1 MYNFH
6 KKNIMITATQ
16 TPKSKVSKL
25 AENIIGSEIIKL
37 AGEVN
42 EKIKQGEKIFNMTI
56 GDFNPKEFPI
66 PKELKQYIVDAYFD
80 DQTNYPA
87 ADGML
92 ELRNSVSNLL
102 KERCGL
108 DYKNDEILIAGG
120 ARPVI
125 YSIFKALVDADDKV
139 IFAVPSWNNNHYS
152 YLNFAKSIVIEAK
165 PEHNFMPRAIDI
177 EPFIKEATLVA
188 LCSPQNPTGT
198 IFTKEG
204 LSEICD
210 LIITENKRRG
220 PNEKPVYLM
229 YDQIYWA
236 LTFGDNKHYNPVS
249 LNPEMKPYTIFVD
262 GISKSLSATGVR
274 VGWGMGPKPII
285 DKMKA
290 ILTHVGAWAPKAEQ
304 VATAKYLADL
314 KMYDAFIVE
323 QKKHIVARL
332 DEFYNGFQTLKSEGF
347 KVDAITPQA
356 AIYLTIKFDLHG
368 MKTADGKVLETTKDI
383 TKYILDDPKLAV
395 VPFYCFGADDNSPW
409 YRMSVGTC
417 KITDAKDVISSLRNA
432 LIKLS

>member
-1 MYNFH
+1 MNS
-6 KKNIMITATQ
+6 TTQ
-16 TPKSKVSKL
+16 MQKSKVSKI

-42 EKIKQGEKIFNMTI
+42 EKIKQGEHIYNMTI

-66 PKELKQYIVDAYFD
+66 PTELKQYIVDAYFD
-80 DQTNYPA
+80 NQTNYPP

-92 ELRNSVSNLL
+92 ELRNAVSNLL
-102 KERCGL
+102 KERGEL

-120 ARPVI
+120 ARPLI
-125 YSIFKALVDADDKV
+125 YSIFKALVDAGDKV

-152 YLNFAKSIVIEAK
+152 YLNFAESIVIEAT
-165 PEHNFMPRAIDI
+165 PEHNFMPRASDI
-177 EPFIKEATLVA
+177 ELFIKEATLVA

-210 LIITENKRRG
+210 VIITENKRRG
-220 PNEKPVYLM
+220 PDEKPVYLM

-249 LNPEMKPYTIFVD
+249 LNPEMKPYTVFVD

-274 VGWGMGPKPII
+274 VGWSMGPKLII

-314 KMYDAFIVE
+314 KLYDAFIVE
-323 QKKHIVARL
+323 QKKQIIARL
-332 DEFYNGFQTLKSEGF
+332 DGFYKGFQLLKNEGF

-368 MKTADGKVLETTKDI
+368 LKTAEGIELKTTKDI
-383 TKYILDDPKLAV
+383 TKYILDEAKLAV

-417 KITDAKDVISSLRNA
+417 KVSDVEHVINGLRNA
-432 LIKLS
+432 LKKLS

>member
-1 MYNFH
+1 MNS
-6 KKNIMITATQ
+6 TTQ
-16 TPKSKVSKL
+16 MQKSKVSKI

-42 EKIKQGEKIFNMTI
+42 EKIKQGEHIYNMTI

-66 PKELKQYIVDAYFD
+66 PTELKQYIVDAYFD
-80 DQTNYPA
+80 NQTNYPP

-92 ELRNSVSNLL
+92 ELRNAVSNLL
-102 KERCGL
+102 KERGEL

-120 ARPVI
+120 ARPLI
-125 YSIFKALVDADDKV
+125 YSIFKALVDAGDKV

-152 YLNFAKSIVIEAK
+152 YLNFAESIVIEAT
-165 PEHNFMPRAIDI
+165 PEHNFMPRASDI
-177 EPFIKEATLVA
+177 APFIKEATLVA

-210 LIITENKRRG
+210 VIIAENKRRG
-220 PNEKPVYLM
+220 PDEKPVYLM

-249 LNPEMKPYTIFVD
+249 LNPEMKPYTVFVD

-274 VGWGMGPKPII
+274 VGWSMGPKLII

-314 KMYDAFIVE
+314 KLYDAFIVE
-323 QKKHIVARL
+323 QKKEIIARL
-332 DEFYNGFQTLKSEGF
+332 DGFYKGFQLLKNEGF
-347 KVDAITPQA
+347 KLDAITPQA

-368 MKTADGKVLETTKDI
+368 LKTAEGIELKTTKDI
-383 TKYILDDPKLAV
+383 TKYILDEAKLAV

-417 KITDAKDVISSLRNA
+417 KVSDVEHVINGLRNA
-432 LIKLS
+432 LKKLS

>member
-1 MYNFH
+1 MTTN
-6 KKNIMITATQ
+6 TQ
-16 TPKSKVSKL
+16 TPALKVSKL
-25 AENIIGSEIIKL
+25 AQNIIGSEIIKL

-42 EKIKQGEKIFNMTI
+42 EKIKQGEKIYNMTI

-66 PKELKQYIVDAYFD
+66 PAELKQMIVDSYFD

-92 ELRNSVSNLL
+92 ELRNAVSNLL
-102 KERCGL
+102 KERGQL
-108 DYKNDEILIAGG
+108 DYKADEILIAGG

-125 YSIFKALVDADDKV
+125 YSIFKALVDAGDTV

-152 YLNFAKSIVIEAK
+152 YLNSAKAVIIEAK
-165 PEHNFMPRAIDI
+165 PEQNFMPVAADI
-177 EPFIKEATLVA
+177 KPFIKEATLVA

-198 IFTKEG
+198 VFSKEG
-204 LSEICD
+204 LEEICD
-210 LIITENKRRG
+210 MILEENARRG
-220 PNEKPVYLM
+220 PDQKPVYLM

-236 LTFGDNKHYNPVS
+236 LTFGNVQHYNPVT
-249 LNPEMKPYTIFVD
+249 LRPAMKEYTVFVD

-274 VGWGMGPKPII
+274 VGWSMGPKMII

-304 VATAKYLADL
+304 MATAKYLSDL
-314 KMYDAFIVE
+314 TMYDAFIVK
-323 QKKHIVARL
+323 QKESIIARL
-332 DEFYNGFQTLKSEGF
+332 EGFYEGFQALKAEGF

-368 MKTADGKVLETTKDI
+368 MKTADGAVLTTTKDI
-383 TKYILDDPKLAV
+383 TKYILDEAKLAV
-395 VPFYCFGADDNSPW
+395 VPFYAFGADDNSPW

-417 KITDAKDVISSLRNA
+417 KVSDVNDVISNLRVA
-432 LIKLS
+432 LQKLS

>member
-1 MYNFH
+1 MNS
-6 KKNIMITATQ
+6 TTQ
-16 TPKSKVSKL
+16 MQKSKVSKI

-42 EKIKQGEKIFNMTI
+42 EKIKQGEHIYNMTI

-66 PKELKQYIVDAYFD
+66 PTELKQYIVDAYFD
-80 DQTNYPA
+80 NQTNYPP

-92 ELRNSVSNLL
+92 ELRNAVSNLL
-102 KERCGL
+102 KERGEL

-120 ARPVI
+120 ARPLI
-125 YSIFKALVDADDKV
+125 YSIFKALVDAGDKV

-152 YLNFAKSIVIEAK
+152 YLNFAESIVIEAT
-165 PEHNFMPRAIDI
+165 PEHNFMPRASDI
-177 EPFIKEATLVA
+177 APFIKEATLVA

-210 LIITENKRRG
+210 VIIAENNRRG
-220 PNEKPVYLM
+220 PDKKPVYLM

-249 LNPEMKPYTIFVD
+249 LNPEMKPYTVFVD

-274 VGWGMGPKPII
+274 VGWSMGPKLII

-314 KMYDAFIVE
+314 KLYDAFIVE
-323 QKKHIVARL
+323 QKKEIIARL
-332 DEFYNGFQTLKSEGF
+332 NGFYKGFQLLKNEGF

-368 MKTADGKVLETTKDI
+368 LKTAEGIELKTTKDI
-383 TKYILDDPKLAV
+383 TKYILDEAKLAV

-417 KITDAKDVISSLRNA
+417 KVSDVEHVINGLRNA
-432 LIKLS
+432 LKKLS

>member
-1 MYNFH
+1 MNS
-6 KKNIMITATQ
+6 TTQ
-16 TPKSKVSKL
+16 MQKSKVSKI

-42 EKIKQGEKIFNMTI
+42 EKIKQGEHIYNMTI

-66 PKELKQYIVDAYFD
+66 PTELKQYIVDAYFD
-80 DQTNYPA
+80 NQTNYPP

-92 ELRNSVSNLL
+92 ELRNAVSNLL
-102 KERCGL
+102 KERGEL

-120 ARPVI
+120 ARPLI
-125 YSIFKALVDADDKV
+125 YSIFKALVDAGDKV

-152 YLNFAKSIVIEAK
+152 YLNFAESIVIEAT
-165 PEHNFMPRAIDI
+165 PEHNFMPRASDI
-177 EPFIKEATLVA
+177 APFIKEATLVA

-210 LIITENKRRG
+210 VIIAENKRRG
-220 PNEKPVYLM
+220 PDEKPVYLM

-249 LNPEMKPYTIFVD
+249 LNPEMKPYTVFVD

-274 VGWGMGPKPII
+274 VGWSMGPKLII

-314 KMYDAFIVE
+314 KLYDAFIVE
-323 QKKHIVARL
+323 QKKQIIARL
-332 DEFYNGFQTLKSEGF
+332 DGFYKGFQLLKNEGF
-347 KVDAITPQA
+347 KLDAITPQA

-368 MKTADGKVLETTKDI
+368 LKTAEGIELKTTKDI
-383 TKYILDDPKLAV
+383 TKYILDEAKLAV

-417 KITDAKDVISSLRNA
+417 KVSDVENVINGLRNA
-432 LIKLS
+432 LKKLS

>member
-1 MYNFH
+1 MNS
-6 KKNIMITATQ
+6 T
-16 TPKSKVSKL
+16 KSKVSKL

-42 EKIKQGEKIFNMTI
+42 EKIKQGEKIYNMTI

-66 PKELKQYIVDAYFD
+66 PVELKQYIVDAYFD

-92 ELRNSVSNLL
+92 ELRNAVSNLL
-102 KERCGL
+102 KERGEL

-125 YSIFKALVDADDKV
+125 YSIFKALVDEGDTV

-152 YLNFAKSIVIEAK
+152 YLNFAKSVVIEAK
-165 PEHNFMPRAIDI
+165 PEENFMPSAKDI
-177 EPFIKEATLVA
+177 APFIQDATLVA

-198 IFTKEG
+198 VFTKEG
-204 LSEICD
+204 LNEICD
-210 LIITENKRRG
+210 LILAENKRRG
-220 PNEKPVYLM
+220 PDKKPVYLM

-236 LTFGDNKHYNPVS
+236 LTFGNTKHYNPVT
-249 LNPEMKPYTIFVD
+249 LNPEMKAYTVFVD

-274 VGWGMGPKPII
+274 VGWSMGPKFII

-304 VATAKYLADL
+304 IASAKYLSNLD
-314 KMYDAFIVE
+314 MYDAFITK
-323 QKKHIVARL
+323 QKESIIARL
-332 DEFYNGFQTLKSEGF
+332 DGFYKGFQTLKNEGF

-383 TKYILDDPKLAV
+383 TKFILDEAKLAV
-395 VPFYCFGADDNSPW
+395 VPFYCFGASDNSPW

-417 KITDAKDVISSLRNA
+417 NVNDIEAVISSLRNA
-432 LIKLS
+432 LKKLS

>member
-1 MYNFH
+1 MNTS
-6 KKNIMITATQ
+6 ITSK
-16 TPKSKVSKL
+16 KSKVSKL

-42 EKIKQGEKIFNMTI
+42 EKIKQGEKIYNMTI

-66 PKELKQYIVDAYFD
+66 PAELKQYIVDAYFD

-87 ADGML
+87 ADGMI
-92 ELRNSVSNLL
+92 ELRNAVSNLL

-177 EPFIKEATLVA
+177 EPYIKEATLVA

-210 LIITENKRRG
+210 LIIAENKRRG

-236 LTFGDNKHYNPVS
+236 LTFGDFKHYNPVS

-274 VGWGMGPKPII
+274 VGWGMGPKSII

-323 QKKHIVARL
+323 QKKHIITRL
-332 DEFYNGFQTLKSEGF
+332 DEFYNGFQTLKSEDF

-383 TKYILDDPKLAV
+383 TKYILDEAKLAV

>member
-1 MYNFH
+1 MNS
-6 KKNIMITATQ
+6 TTQ
-16 TPKSKVSKL
+16 MQKSKVSKI

-42 EKIKQGEKIFNMTI
+42 EKIKQGEHIYNMTI

-66 PKELKQYIVDAYFD
+66 PTELKQYIVDAYFD
-80 DQTNYPA
+80 NQTNYPP

-92 ELRNSVSNLL
+92 ELRNAVSNLL
-102 KERCGL
+102 KERGEL

-120 ARPVI
+120 ARPLI
-125 YSIFKALVDADDKV
+125 YSIFKALVDAGDKV

-152 YLNFAKSIVIEAK
+152 YLNFAESIVIEAT
-165 PEHNFMPRAIDI
+165 PEHNFMPRASDI
-177 EPFIKEATLVA
+177 ELFIKEATLVA

-210 LIITENKRRG
+210 VIIAENKRRG
-220 PNEKPVYLM
+220 PDEKPVYLM

-249 LNPEMKPYTIFVD
+249 LNPEMKPYTVFVD

-274 VGWGMGPKPII
+274 VGWSMGPKLII

-314 KMYDAFIVE
+314 KLYDAFIVE
-323 QKKHIVARL
+323 QKKQIIARL
-332 DEFYNGFQTLKSEGF
+332 DGFYKGFQLLKNEGF

-368 MKTADGKVLETTKDI
+368 LKTAEGIELKTTKDI
-383 TKYILDDPKLAV
+383 TKYILDEAKLAV
-395 VPFYCFGADDNSPW
+395 VPFYCFGADYNSPW

-417 KITDAKDVISSLRNA
+417 KVSDVEHVINGLRNA

>member
-66 PKELKQYIVDAYFD
+66 PAELKQYIVDAYFD

-87 ADGML
+87 ADGMI
-92 ELRNSVSNLL
+92 ELRNAVSNLL

-165 PEHNFMPRAIDI
+165 PEHNFMPRAVDI

-210 LIITENKRRG
+210 LIIAENKRRG
-220 PNEKPVYLM
+220 PDEKPVYLM

-236 LTFGDNKHYNPVS
+236 LTFGDNTHYNPVS
-249 LNPEMKPYTIFVD
+249 LNAEMKPYTIFVD

-274 VGWGMGPKPII
+274 VGWGMGPKSII

-332 DEFYNGFQTLKSEGF
+332 DEFYIGFQTLKSEGY

-356 AIYLTIKFDLHG
+356 AIYLTIKFNLHG

-383 TKYILDDPKLAV
+383 TKYILDEAKLAV

-417 KITDAKDVISSLRNA
+417 KITDAKDVIISLRNA
-432 LIKLS
+432 LKKLS

>member
-1 MYNFH
+1 MNS
-6 KKNIMITATQ
+6 TTQ
-16 TPKSKVSKL
+16 MQKSKVSKI

-42 EKIKQGEKIFNMTI
+42 EKIKQGEHIYNMTI

-66 PKELKQYIVDAYFD
+66 PTELKQYIVDAYFEN
-80 DQTNYPA
+80 QTNYPP

-92 ELRNSVSNLL
+92 ELRNAVSNLL
-102 KERCGL
+102 KERGEL

-120 ARPVI
+120 ARPLI
-125 YSIFKALVDADDKV
+125 YSIFKALVDAGDKV

-152 YLNFAKSIVIEAK
+152 YLNFAESIVIEAT
-165 PEHNFMPRAIDI
+165 PEHNFMPRASDI
-177 EPFIKEATLVA
+177 APFIKEATLVA

-210 LIITENKRRG
+210 VIITENKRRG
-220 PNEKPVYLM
+220 PDEKPVYLM

-249 LNPEMKPYTIFVD
+249 LNPEMKPYTVFVD

-274 VGWGMGPKPII
+274 VGWSMGPKLII

-314 KMYDAFIVE
+314 KLYDAFIVE
-323 QKKHIVARL
+323 QKKQIIARL
-332 DEFYNGFQTLKSEGF
+332 DGFYKGFQLLKNEGF

-368 MKTADGKVLETTKDI
+368 LKTAEGIELKTTKDI
-383 TKYILDDPKLAV
+383 TKYILDEAKLAV

-417 KITDAKDVISSLRNA
+417 KVSDVEHVINGLRNA
-432 LIKLS
+432 LKKLS

>member
-1 MYNFH
+1 MN
-6 KKNIMITATQ
+6 TATQ
-16 TPKSKVSKL
+16 TQKSKVSKI

-42 EKIKQGEKIFNMTI
+42 EKIKQGEHIYNMTI

-66 PKELKQYIVDAYFD
+66 PVELKQYIVDAYFD
-80 DQTNYPA
+80 NQTNYPP

-92 ELRNSVSNLL
+92 ELRNAVSNLL
-102 KERCGL
+102 KERGEL

-120 ARPVI
+120 ARPLI
-125 YSIFKALVDADDKV
+125 YSIFKALVDAGDKV

-152 YLNFAKSIVIEAK
+152 YLNFAESIVIEAK
-165 PEHNFMPRAIDI
+165 PEHNFMPRASDI

-204 LSEICD
+204 LSDICD
-210 LIITENKRRG
+210 VIIKENKRRG
-220 PNEKPVYLM
+220 PDEKPVYLM

-249 LNPEMKPYTIFVD
+249 LNPEMKSYTVFVD

-274 VGWGMGPKPII
+274 VGWSMGPKLII

-304 VATAKYLADL
+304 IATANYLADL
-314 KMYDAFIVE
+314 KLYDTFIDE
-323 QKKHIVARL
+323 QKKQIIARL
-332 DEFYNGFQTLKSEGF
+332 DGFYKGFQSLKHEGF

-368 MKTADGKVLETTKDI
+368 LKTAEGIELKTTKDI
-383 TKYILDDPKLAV
+383 TKYILDEAKLAV

-417 KITDAKDVISSLRNA
+417 KLSDVEHVINGLRNA
-432 LIKLS
+432 LKKLS

>member
-1 MYNFH
+1 
-6 KKNIMITATQ
+6 MITATQ

-66 PKELKQYIVDAYFD
+66 PAELKQYIVDAYFD

-87 ADGML
+87 ADGMI
-92 ELRNSVSNLL
+92 ELRNAVSNLL

-165 PEHNFMPRAIDI
+165 PEHNFMPRAFDI

-210 LIITENKRRG
+210 LIIAENKRRG
-220 PNEKPVYLM
+220 PDEKPVYLM

-236 LTFGDNKHYNPVS
+236 LTFGDNTHYNPVS
-249 LNPEMKPYTIFVD
+249 LNAEMKPYTIFVD

-274 VGWGMGPKPII
+274 VGWGMGPKSII

-323 QKKHIVARL
+323 QKKHVVARL
-332 DEFYNGFQTLKSEGF
+332 DEFYIGFQTLKSEGY

-356 AIYLTIKFDLHG
+356 AIYLTIKFNLHG

-383 TKYILDDPKLAV
+383 TKYILAEAKLAV

-417 KITDAKDVISSLRNA
+417 KITDAKDVIISLRNA
-432 LIKLS
+432 LKKLS

>member
-1 MYNFH
+1 
-6 KKNIMITATQ
+6 MITATQ

-66 PKELKQYIVDAYFD
+66 PAELKQYIVDAYFD

-87 ADGML
+87 ADGMI
-92 ELRNSVSNLL
+92 ELRNAVSNLL

-165 PEHNFMPRAIDI
+165 PEHNFMPRAFDI

-210 LIITENKRRG
+210 LIIAENKRRG
-220 PNEKPVYLM
+220 PDEKPVYLM

-236 LTFGDNKHYNPVS
+236 LTFGDNTHYNPVS
-249 LNPEMKPYTIFVD
+249 LNAEMKPYTIFVD

-274 VGWGMGPKPII
+274 VGWGMGPKSII

-332 DEFYNGFQTLKSEGF
+332 DEFYIGFQTLKSEGY

-356 AIYLTIKFDLHG
+356 AIYLTIKFNLHG

-383 TKYILDDPKLAV
+383 TKYILAEAKLAV

-417 KITDAKDVISSLRNA
+417 KITDAKDVIISLRNA
-432 LIKLS
+432 LKKLS

>member
-1 MYNFH
+1 MSTTLQNSV
-6 KKNIMITATQ
+6 
-16 TPKSKVSKL
+16 SKVSKL
-25 AENIIGSEIIKL
+25 AQNIIGSEIIKL

-42 EKIKQGEKIFNMTI
+42 EKIKQGEKIYNLTI

-66 PKELKQYIVDAYFD
+66 PSELKQYIVDAYTD

-92 ELRNSVSNLL
+92 ELRNAVSNLL
-102 KERCGL
+102 KERGGL

-125 YSIFKALVDADDKV
+125 YSIFRALVDADDTV
-139 IFAVPSWNNNHYS
+139 VFAVPSWNNNHYA
-152 YLNFAKSIVIEAK
+152 YLNHAKAVVIEAT
-165 PEHNFMPRAIDI
+165 PEQNFMPSAKDI
-177 EPFIKEATLVA
+177 KPFIQDATLVA

-198 IFTKEG
+198 VFSKEG
-204 LSEICD
+204 LEEICD
-210 LIITENKRRG
+210 LILEENKRRG
-220 PNEKPVYLM
+220 TEAKPVYLM

-236 LTFGDNKHYNPVS
+236 LTHGNTQHYNPVV
-249 LNPEMKPYTIFVD
+249 LRPEMKNYTVFVD
-262 GISKSLSATGVR
+262 GISKSLAATGVR
-274 VGWGMGPKPII
+274 VGWSMGPKFVI

-304 VATAKYLADL
+304 VASAKFLADL
-314 KMYDAFIVE
+314 SVYDKFLVE
-323 QKKHIVARL
+323 QKNRISARL
-332 DEFYNGFQTLKSEGF
+332 DGFYKGFQELKNEGY
-347 KVDAITPQA
+347 KIDAIPPQA

-368 MKTADGKVLETTKDI
+368 MKTSEGKILATTKDI
-383 TKYILDDPKLAV
+383 TKYILDEAKVAV

-417 KITDAKDVISSLRNA
+417 KVSDVQDVISNLRNT
-432 LIKLS
+432 LKKLS

>member
-1 MYNFH
+1 MTT
-6 KKNIMITATQ
+6 TAKIAQ
-16 TPKSKVSKL
+16 LKVSKL
-25 AENIIGSEIIKL
+25 AQNIIGSEIIKL

-42 EKIKQGEKIFNMTI
+42 EKIKQGEKIYNMTI

-66 PKELKQYIVDAYFD
+66 PSELKQMIIDAYND

-92 ELRNSVSNLL
+92 ELRNAVSNLL
-102 KERCGL
+102 KERGQL
-108 DYKNDEILIAGG
+108 DYKADEILIAGG

-125 YSIFKALVDADDKV
+125 YSIFKALVDADDTV

-152 YLNFAKSIVIEAK
+152 YLNSAKAVVIEAK
-165 PEHNFMPRAIDI
+165 PEQNFMPVAADI
-177 EPFIKEATLVA
+177 KPFIKEATLLA

-198 IFTKEG
+198 VFSKEG
-204 LSEICD
+204 LEEICD
-210 LIITENKRRG
+210 MILEENARRG
-220 PNEKPVYLM
+220 LDQKPVYLM

-236 LTFGDNKHYNPVS
+236 LTFGNVQHYNPVT
-249 LNPEMKPYTIFVD
+249 LRPEMKNYTVFVD

-274 VGWGMGPKPII
+274 VGWSMGPKFII

-304 VATAKYLADL
+304 VATAKYLSDL
-314 KMYDAFIVE
+314 TMYDAFIVK
-323 QKKHIVARL
+323 QKEGIIARL
-332 DEFYNGFQTLKSEGF
+332 DSFYKGFQALKAEGF

-356 AIYLTIKFDLHG
+356 AIYLAIKFDLHG
-368 MKTADGKVLETTKDI
+368 LKTADSTVLATTKDI
-383 TKYILDDPKLAV
+383 TKYILDEAKLAV
-395 VPFYCFGADDNSPW
+395 VPFYAFGADDNSPW

-417 KITDAKDVISSLRNA
+417 KITDVAVVISNLRTA
-432 LIKLS
+432 LKKLS

>member
-1 MYNFH
+1 
-6 KKNIMITATQ
+6 MITATQ

-66 PKELKQYIVDAYFD
+66 PAELKQYIVDAYFD

-87 ADGML
+87 ADGMI
-92 ELRNSVSNLL
+92 ELRNAVSNLL

-165 PEHNFMPRAIDI
+165 PEHNFMPRAFDI

-210 LIITENKRRG
+210 LIIAENKRRG
-220 PNEKPVYLM
+220 PDEKPVYLM

-236 LTFGDNKHYNPVS
+236 LTFGDNTHYNPVS
-249 LNPEMKPYTIFVD
+249 LNAEMKPYTIFVD

-274 VGWGMGPKPII
+274 VGWGMGPKSII

-323 QKKHIVARL
+323 QKKHVVARL
-332 DEFYNGFQTLKSEGF
+332 DEFYIGFQTLKSEGY

-356 AIYLTIKFDLHG
+356 AIYLTIKFNLHG

-383 TKYILDDPKLAV
+383 TKYILDEAKLAV

-417 KITDAKDVISSLRNA
+417 KITDAKDVIISLRNA
-432 LIKLS
+432 LKKLS